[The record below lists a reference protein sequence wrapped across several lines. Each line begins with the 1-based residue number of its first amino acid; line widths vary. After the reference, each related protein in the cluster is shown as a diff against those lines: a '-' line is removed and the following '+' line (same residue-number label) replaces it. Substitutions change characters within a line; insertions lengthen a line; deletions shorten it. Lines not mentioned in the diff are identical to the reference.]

1 MRRAW
6 FARLAAAAVLVCLAA
21 PAQSAITISPATL
34 PNWTVNVAY
43 SQTLSASGCLV
54 SCAWSATGTLP
65 TGLSLSSSGVIS
77 GTPSATGSFNFTV
90 TAADLASS
98 GSQAY
103 TVVINSAPSITT
115 ASLPD
120 GKVNTA
126 YSQTVGVAGG
136 TSPYSFSVSAGALP
150 SGLTLSASSG
160 QISGTPSTAGVF
172 SFTLTVTD
180 SATAQASQTLELTIS
195 ANGSTLTITT
205 TSPLPG
211 GTVGVS
217 YSQTL
222 NASGGTQPY
231 SWSITTGTLPT
242 GLALNSSTGAISG
255 KPSAAGT
262 SNFTVQ
268 VSDSASGKASQ
279 PFALTINAGG
289 STLTIT
295 TTSPLPSGTVGVS
308 YSQTLTASGGTQP
321 YLWSVTAG
329 NLPAG
334 LLLNAL
340 TGDLAGI
347 PLSAGTFTFTV
358 KVTDANSAQATK
370 QFTLTIASPGSA
382 LTITSPALMPD
393 GVVGTAYS
401 QTFTATGGTPPYSWS
416 ITTGALPAGLT
427 LNFSTGAI
435 SGNPASPG
443 ISAFTLRVSDSASH
457 TADKSITI
465 TVVIGPQ
472 GTPQIAVT
480 GVPSTTDSAQQIT
493 FDLTLSSAYSKTV
506 SGQITISLQPDAA
519 APKDDPAVQFSTGG
533 RVVSFTFPP
542 NTTHAQFPAK
552 PMAFQTGTVAGAIT
566 LTVTSDLPGGNP
578 DLSVVVARAVPVIRN
593 VTVVKNATGF
603 QVQVVGFSNSRELA
617 DVSLQFT
624 PASGMNL
631 QTTSLQ
637 VNLGDVANQWYA
649 SDASAPFGGQF
660 LLVLPFTVQ
669 QGSQSDIGAVGLQLK
684 NALGTSATAST
695 NF

>member
-6 FARLAAAAVLVCLAA
+6 FARLAAAAVLVCFAA
-21 PAQSAITISPATL
+21 PAQSAIAISPATL

-222 NASGGTQPY
+222 NASGGTQPN

-295 TTSPLPSGTVGVS
+295 TTSPLPSGTVGVA
-308 YSQTLTASGGTQP
+308 YSQTLNASGGTQP
-321 YLWSVTAG
+321 YTWSITAG

-370 QFTLTIASPGSA
+370 QFTLAIASPGSA
-382 LTITSPALMPD
+382 LTITSPSLMPD

-427 LNFSTGAI
+427 LTFSTGAI
-435 SGNPASPG
+435 GGSPANPG
-443 ISAFTLRVSDSASH
+443 ISA
-457 TADKSITI
+457 
-465 TVVIGPQ
+465 
-472 GTPQIAVT
+472 
-480 GVPSTTDSAQQIT
+480 
-493 FDLTLSSAYSKTV
+493 
-506 SGQITISLQPDAA
+506 
-519 APKDDPAVQFSTGG
+519 
-533 RVVSFTFPP
+533 
-542 NTTHAQFPAK
+542 
-552 PMAFQTGTVAGAIT
+552 
-566 LTVTSDLPGGNP
+566 
-578 DLSVVVARAVPVIRN
+578 
-593 VTVVKNATGF
+593 
-603 QVQVVGFSNSRELA
+603 
-617 DVSLQFT
+617 
-624 PASGMNL
+624 
-631 QTTSLQ
+631 
-637 VNLGDVANQWYA
+637 
-649 SDASAPFGGQF
+649 
-660 LLVLPFTVQ
+660 
-669 QGSQSDIGAVGLQLK
+669 
-684 NALGTSATAST
+684 
-695 NF
+695 